1 MARSN
6 AVTWPEVCTLTAVI
20 GEGEVRRRAPSSSP
34 SLSQQ
39 LPVVI
44 YLRAKSDTELDH
56 KKDP

>member
-1 MARSN
+1 MPRSN

-34 SLSQQ
+34 SLSTC
-39 LPVVI
+39 VTV
-44 YLRAKSDTELDH
+44 RAKSDTELEH